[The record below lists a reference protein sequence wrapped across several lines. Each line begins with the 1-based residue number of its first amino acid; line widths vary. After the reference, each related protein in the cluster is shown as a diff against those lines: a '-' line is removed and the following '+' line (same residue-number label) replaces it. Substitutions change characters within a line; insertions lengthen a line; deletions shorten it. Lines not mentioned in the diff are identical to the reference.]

1 MDWFSTGL
9 IMGAV
14 QGLTEFL
21 PVSSSGHLVIAGD
34 LLGFTGPKASTFEVA
49 IQLGSIFAVLMVYW
63 DRFMGLLLPGR
74 VQTSAPKP
82 FAGLRGIWLLF
93 LTTLPPSVLGLLL
106 HSYIKQLFTP
116 FSVSLSLAVGGLLM
130 LFVESYCAKRPP
142 KYSSID
148 EVTPKLALGIGL
160 CQCMALWPG
169 FSRSGSTIMGGMLLG
184 EKRALA
190 AEYSFVAAVPIMF
203 AATGYDLLKTWS
215 LFTVDDIPLFATGLF
230 FAFLFGWLAIKT
242 FIARVGRITRRPVAV
257 YRLLRAPI
265 GYFLRVNRG

>member
-1 MDWFSTGL
+1 
-9 IMGAV
+9 MGAV

-142 KYSSID
+142 KYSSRRG
-148 EVTPKLALGIGL
+148 PS
-160 CQCMALWPG
+160 
-169 FSRSGSTIMGGMLLG
+169 SRWMIFRCSLLG
-184 EKRALA
+184 CFSP
-190 AEYSFVAAVPIMF
+190 SFSAGSPSRR
-203 AATGYDLLKTWS
+203 LS
-215 LFTVDDIPLFATGLF
+215 PLWGASPCGLS
-230 FAFLFGWLAIKT
+230 
-242 FIARVGRITRRPVAV
+242 PC
-257 YRLLRAPI
+257 I
-265 GYFLRVNRG
+265 GCFLRRLCTFLW

>member
-190 AEYSFVAAVPIMF
+190 AEYSLWRRCRSCLRPP
-203 AATGYDLLKTWS
+203 ATISSRRGPSSRWMIFRCS
-215 LFTVDDIPLFATGLF
+215 LPGCFSPSFSAGSPSRRLSPLWGASPCGLS
-230 FAFLFGWLAIKT
+230 
-242 FIARVGRITRRPVAV
+242 PC
-257 YRLLRAPI
+257 I
-265 GYFLRVNRG
+265 GCFLRR